1 MASIENIVKEKNKLI
16 YEMDSKETKEFIMNL
31 IRKYYFCYVNN
42 NSDGMESCKD
52 KLHKFLVIYSNDDEL
67 VNYVNYCIAINSNI
81 IIKAILKKDGE
92 LLNPIETIDDDKFKS
107 LNERMKESV
116 EYFKALE
123 DEMNAKV

>member
-16 YEMDSKETKEFIMNL
+16 YEMDSKESKEFIMNL
-31 IRKYYFCYVNN
+31 IRKYYLCYVNDN
-42 NSDGMESCKD
+42 VDGMESCKD

-92 LLNPIETIDDDKFKS
+92 LLNPIETINDDKFKS

-116 EYFKALE
+116 EYFKALD